1 MFPIN
6 ATNDPP
12 GLKKHSYLFDQF
24 PKHSKKSS
32 ITGLVVNLANRQRVE
47 KVTTIMLSN
56 SCHFSKEEL
65 ISISTKELNK
75 ILQEKGISKKIR
87 QIIKEERRTLKNR
100 RYVSQ

>member
-1 MFPIN
+1 M
-6 ATNDPP
+6 
-12 GLKKHSYLFDQF
+12 
-24 PKHSKKSS
+24 
-32 ITGLVVNLANRQRVE
+32 NLANRQRVE
-47 KVTTIMLSN
+47 KVTTNMLSN

>member
-1 MFPIN
+1 
-6 ATNDPP
+6 
-12 GLKKHSYLFDQF
+12 
-24 PKHSKKSS
+24 
-32 ITGLVVNLANRQRVE
+32 
-47 KVTTIMLSN
+47 MLSN

-100 RYVSQ
+100 RYVSQQQFEAFSLFILKIEELSPIPTVTSVVF